1 LQLRDK
7 LETFDYSLFL
17 GTICIDDCYF
27 LVFVKRV
34 NWRGYLG
41 GHDVFELESIKFIAM
56 TVRSA
61 HQSAETRKADI
72 TAIYDKLGNI
82 IKVASPHQYLSFGF
96 YFSPTYDLARP
107 LHLQSDPHYD
117 SSHFVWNSN
126 IVRIMTQMGI
136 SEKWTDPVVQ
146 GFFGSFKV
154 PQTEINFAL
163 LSRRSSEMG
172 GTRFNSRGIN
182 EDGYVAN
189 FVESEQLLFF
199 GDKVASFVQVRGS
212 VPLFWKQA
220 GVVAPPEMIKSLD
233 FAQPYYRKHMQRL
246 ESLYGLVTCVNL
258 MSSTKAGECS
268 LSQQFE
274 KIVLETQNPS
284 VTYEHIDFHGLTENT
299 NFTAINHFVQKYDS
313 FILKSD
319 CHTFLVK
326 QADLGKQLNPELLKP
341 GAWQKGVIR
350 TNCVDCLDRT
360 NAFQTKISFLA
371 VKLMLAKVDA
381 AGVLSRFGV
390 QDVDAVQTEGS
401 FMDFFKHLWAD
412 NGDHISKIYTG
423 TGATTSSTTRKG
435 KGGILGLL
443 DHKMKS
449 VGRFFIG
456 NFEDNS
462 KQKAINTLLGK
473 STDFQGS
480 NDKLEKELEK
490 IEQEFVSK
498 QRIKVGILTWC
509 AQLDSSSINQDLVE
523 KLTSEMQTDSLDVFV
538 FGVQDAVK
546 SGGFRLFGSD
556 IKEVMVKWE
565 AEFSKLFKR
574 TDTGLKKFSS
584 HYSGGTPG

>member
-1 LQLRDK
+1 M
-7 LETFDYSLFL
+7 
-17 GTICIDDCYF
+17 
-27 LVFVKRV
+27 
-34 NWRGYLG
+34 
-41 GHDVFELESIKFIAM
+41 A
-56 TVRSA
+56 
-61 HQSAETRKADI
+61 
-72 TAIYDKLGNI
+72 
-82 IKVASPHQYLSFGF
+82 
-96 YFSPTYDLARP
+96 
-107 LHLQSDPHYD
+107 
-117 SSHFVWNSN
+117 
-126 IVRIMTQMGI
+126 QMGI
-136 SEKWTDPVVQ
+136 SEKWMDRIVQ
-146 GFFGSFKV
+146 GFFGSFKI
-154 PQTEINFAL
+154 PQSEVCFSL
-163 LSRRSSEMG
+163 VSRRSSEMG

-182 EDGYVAN
+182 EEGFVAN
-189 FVESEQLLFF
+189 YVESEQFLFL
-199 GDKVASFVQVRGS
+199 GDKIASFIQIRGS

-246 ESLYGLVTCVNL
+246 ESLYGQVACVNL
-258 MSSTKAGECS
+258 MSSTKSGECTLS
-268 LSQQFE
+268 LEFE
-274 KIVLETQNPS
+274 KIVQSTQNPS

-299 NFTAINHFVQKYDS
+299 NFTAINAFLQKYDS

-319 CHTFLVK
+319 CHTFTAK
-326 QADLGKQLNPELLKP
+326 KSDLGKPTNASLLRF
-341 GAWQKGVIR
+341 GQCQKGVIR

-371 VKLMLAKVDA
+371 IKQMLAKIEA
-381 AGVLSRFGV
+381 ANVLSKVSV
-390 QDVDAVQTEGS
+390 QDIDAIQTEGS

-435 KGGILGLL
+435 KGGLLGLL

-462 KQKAINTLLGK
+462 KQKAINILLGK

-498 QRIKVGILTWC
+498 QRIKVGVLTWC
-509 AQLDSSSINQDLVE
+509 AQVEANSITQELVE
-523 KLTSEMQTDSLDVFV
+523 KLTGEMQTESLDVFV

-546 SGGFRLFGSD
+546 SGGFRIFSSD
-556 IKEVMVKWE
+556 IKEVMGKWE
-565 AEFSKLFKR
+565 AEFTKLFKR

-584 HYSGGTPG
+584 HSSGGKRG